1 MKLLSA
7 HERRATAT
15 ELTALHLAA
24 LAGKGHGLLMQNLAA
39 KNRDIQAHFKS
50 MHVCC
55 LCVIYV
61 ESQWKTARELNIYI

>member
-1 MKLLSA
+1 MKLLTA

-50 MHVCC
+50 MQV
-55 LCVIYV
+55 
-61 ESQWKTARELNIYI
+61 